1 MKKILIIFLVIFPAF
16 YFGYIGKPTEMGIMV
31 IASSITVAFLN
42 IDKIHKFKGA
52 GFEAEMRKVVNE
64 AYITIDNLKSVA
76 LPLITTTIDNI
87 SWGKRWGSS
96 ESDRDTQM
104 FNELLKII
112 DELKLDNVE
121 IEDAVNEYYSLKI
134 SDEYS
139 KFIVAYKEAS
149 RVKGMQAEELNEL
162 GKELNALIDIRTY
175 TYPSEKEIIQTIK
188 VSREEFT
195 EEVNESLDKYI
206 CFMKEISRK
215 LNKMNIL

>member
-1 MKKILIIFLVIFPAF
+1 MKKILIILLVILPAF

-42 IDKIHKFKGA
+42 MDKIQKFKGA
-52 GFEAEMRKVVNE
+52 GFEAEMKKVVDE
-64 AYITIDNLKSVA
+64 AYITLDNLKSVA

-87 SWGKRWGSS
+87 SWGKRGGAS
-96 ESDRDTQM
+96 ESDRDSQM

-139 KFIVAYKEAS
+139 KFKVTYKEALKL
-149 RVKGMQAEELNEL
+149 KGMQAKELNEIE
-162 GKELNALIDIRTY
+162 KELNALIDIRTS
-175 TYPSEKEIIQTIK
+175 TYPSEKIIIETIK
-188 VSREEFT
+188 DNREELT

-206 CFMKEISRK
+206 CFMKEISKK
-215 LNKMNIL
+215 LY